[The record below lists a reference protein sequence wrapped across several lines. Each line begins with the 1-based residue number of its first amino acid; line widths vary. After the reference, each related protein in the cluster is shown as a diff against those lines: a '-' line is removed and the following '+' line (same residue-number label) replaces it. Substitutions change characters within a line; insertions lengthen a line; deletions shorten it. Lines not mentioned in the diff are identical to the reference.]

1 MVVLITGASAGIGLA
16 CAKIFAKNGYDV
28 IITGRRLEKLKSLQI
43 ELEKAYKVQVLP
55 LNFDIQD
62 RKAVKYAIESLSGKW
77 QKIDILV
84 NNAGLALGKEAF
96 QDADLD
102 DFETM
107 LQTNVNGLLYVTKY
121 VVDLKKVQKRG
132 HIINIS
138 STAAKEVYPGGHVY
152 CASKHA
158 VDAITKG
165 LRIDLLPFNIK
176 VTSISPGMVETEF
189 SKVRFKGDEEKAK
202 SVYQGFTPLYAEDV
216 ADAVFYA
223 SSLPPHVCIND
234 LVITSIAQANS
245 YVTLKKK

>member
-28 IITGRRLEKLKSLQI
+28 IITGRRLEKLQSLQV
-43 ELEKAYKVQVLP
+43 ELEKEYKIKVLP

-62 RKAVKYAIESLSGKW
+62 RKAVKYAIESLSGNW
-77 QKIDILV
+77 QKIDVLV

-189 SKVRFKGDEEKAK
+189 SQVRFKGDKAK
-202 SVYQGFTPLYAEDV
+202 AKDVYNGFTPLYAEDV

-223 SSLPPHVCIND
+223 ASLPPHVCIND
-234 LVITSIAQANS
+234 LVLTSTAQANS
-245 YVTLKKK
+245 YITLKK

>member
-234 LVITSIAQANS
+234 LFITSIAQANS